1 MMIGIFSVTMFVL
14 AEALAQP
21 LSYVFVG
28 YDGELTNIAV
38 IQRRHE
44 ANGNTAQT
52 ETRRQN
58 VRRIHGRLR
67 DLYALSKPLISRC
80 LI

>member
-1 MMIGIFSVTMFVL
+1 MIGIFSVTMFVL

-52 ETRRQN
+52 
-58 VRRIHGRLR
+58 
-67 DLYALSKPLISRC
+67 
-80 LI
+80 